1 MSAFSYFIGTT
12 QSKYASVAMIL
23 AVLMICF
30 AIIFTNTDVP
40 IGNRIAVAFFVLLMS
55 IFPIA
60 ISLFE
65 LTCIVT
71 GGKNTKYNLCGVFA
85 WFVTILIVIYCFLLI
100 LVTLTSMF
108 TYKKAYEK
116 LEVSEKFTSLTKDA
130 ANKIAKN
137 LMVEEQFAD
146 VPAQIKPSELEF
158 VPVIRKNKLESIGNR
173 NILEP
178 AVLPSKPEP
187 VVDPN
192 RPEPISYYKPPER
205 KKQIPKKSWF
215 GYEKIG
221 FMPLK

>member
-40 IGNRIAVAFFVLLMS
+40 VGNRIAVAFFVLLMS

-116 LEVSEKFTSLTKDA
+116 LEVSEKFTTLSKNA
-130 ANKIAKN
+130 ANEIAKN
-137 LMVEEQFAD
+137 LMIEEQFAD
-146 VPAQIKPSELEF
+146 ISPQEKPL
-158 VPVIRKNKLESIGNR
+158 K
-173 NILEP
+173 
-178 AVLPSKPEP
+178 A
-187 VVDPN
+187 
-192 RPEPISYYKPPER
+192 EPIPAANDNKIPIPIRTGGTVVNDQKKKERKPPNNL
-205 KKQIPKKSWF
+205 F

-221 FMPLK
+221 FMPFK

>member
-40 IGNRIAVAFFVLLMS
+40 VGNRIAVAFFVLLMS

-130 ANKIAKN
+130 ANEIAKN

-146 VPAQIKPSELEF
+146 IPVQIKPS
-158 VPVIRKNKLESIGNR
+158 PIIRKQ
-173 NILEP
+173 ILEP
-178 AVLPSKPEP
+178 IGNQNIIELP
-187 VVDPN
+187 VVDP
-192 RPEPISYYKPPER
+192 KP
-205 KKQIPKKSWF
+205 KKQNPKKSWF

>member
-1 MSAFSYFIGTT
+1 
-12 QSKYASVAMIL
+12 
-23 AVLMICF
+23 
-30 AIIFTNTDVP
+30 
-40 IGNRIAVAFFVLLMS
+40 
-55 IFPIA
+55 
-60 ISLFE
+60 
-65 LTCIVT
+65 
-71 GGKNTKYNLCGVFA
+71 
-85 WFVTILIVIYCFLLI
+85 
-100 LVTLTSMF
+100 MF

-130 ANKIAKN
+130 ANEIAKN